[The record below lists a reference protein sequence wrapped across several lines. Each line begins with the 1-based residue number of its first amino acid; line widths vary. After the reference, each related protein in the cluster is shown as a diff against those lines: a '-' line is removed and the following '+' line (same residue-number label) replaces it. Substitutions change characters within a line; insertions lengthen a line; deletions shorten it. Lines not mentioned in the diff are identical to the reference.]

1 MRAAATQPTGVG
13 WTLIRLPVHA
23 DSRGV
28 LVPFEFAD
36 LSFVPQRVF
45 VVSGVPPKTTRGGHA
60 HRSARQLLYCPAG
73 SIVVDVRTGDST
85 ETVLLDDNARALLV
99 EPGVW
104 SSQTFETAESVL
116 VVLSSEPYHRGS
128 YLPDADA

>member
-1 MRAAATQPTGVG
+1 MRAAAKGSTGVG
-13 WTLIRLPVHA
+13 WTLIQIPVHA

-28 LVPFEFAD
+28 LVPFEFDD
-36 LSFVPQRVF
+36 LPFTPQRVF
-45 VVSGVPPKTTRGGHA
+45 VISGVPPNTTRGGHA
-60 HRSARQLLYCPAG
+60 HRSAWQLLYCPAG
-73 SIVVDVRTGDST
+73 TIVVDVRTDEST
-85 ETVLLDDNARALLV
+85 TTLTMDHRGRGLLV

-128 YLPDADA
+128 YLDESDT